1 MNKKSIIFDVNDQE
15 CWIFFICKTMIAK
28 NIFGTR
34 VISIFYFILKS
45 IVSKKEKLLAFT
57 WDCETTLNPVGT
69 GDIQKR

>member
-1 MNKKSIIFDVNDQE
+1 MLE
-15 CWIFFICKTMIAK
+15 FFICKTMIAK

-34 VISIFYFILKS
+34 VISVFYFILKS
-45 IVSKKEKLLAFT
+45 IVSKKEKLLVFT